1 MISFKEFIKE
11 EVTEEEVD
19 ALIESLEWED
29 VIHLFDEEDMI
40 IEDISAKERI
50 KKSQRL
56 KSRKVLMALARKV
69 KLKRSATLGILKNRT
84 KTDARRMIMKKMLKG
99 RSKKSLSASE
109 KNSIEARTS
118 KVMTMMNNL
127 PAKLLPKVRQLQ
139 RDRLV
144 KGKDK
149 K

>member
-1 MISFKEFIKE
+1 
-11 EVTEEEVD
+11 
-19 ALIESLEWED
+19 
-29 VIHLFDEEDMI
+29 LFDEEDMI

-50 KKSQRL
+50 RKSQKL

-69 KLKRSATLGILKNRT
+69 KLKRSATLGTLKNRT

-99 RSKKSLSASE
+99 RSKKSLSATE

-127 PAKLLPKVRQLQ
+127 PAKLLPKVKQLQ

-144 KGKDK
+144 GGKK
-149 K
+149 

>member
-11 EVTEEEVD
+11 EVTEEEID

-40 IEDISAKERI
+40 VEDISAKERI
-50 KKSQRL
+50 RKSQKL

-69 KLKRSATLGILKNRT
+69 KLKRSATLSTLKNRT

-99 RSKKSLSASE
+99 RSKKTLSATE

-118 KVMTMMNNL
+118 KVITMMNNL

-139 RDRLV
+139 RDRLI
-144 KGKDK
+144 KGKK
-149 K
+149 

>member
-11 EVTEEEVD
+11 EVTEEEID

-50 KKSQRL
+50 KKGQRL

-69 KLKRSATLGILKNRT
+69 KLKRSAPLSTLTKRT
-84 KTDARRMIMKKMLKG
+84 KTDARRMILKKMLKG
-99 RSKKSLSASE
+99 RSKKNLSASE

-118 KVMTMMNNL
+118 KTMTMMNNL
-127 PAKLLPKVRQLQ
+127 PAKMLPKIRQLQ

-144 KGKDK
+144 KGNK
-149 K
+149 

>member
-1 MISFKEFIKE
+1 MITFKEFIKE
-11 EVTEEEVD
+11 EVTEEEID

-50 KKSQRL
+50 KKSQKL

-69 KLKRSATLGILKNRT
+69 KLKRSATLGTLKNRT

-99 RSKKSLSASE
+99 RSKKSLSATE

-127 PAKLLPKVRQLQ
+127 PTKLLPKVRQLQ

-144 KGKDK
+144 RGKK
-149 K
+149 

>member
-1 MISFKEFIKE
+1 MISFKEFIEE
-11 EVTEEEVD
+11 EVTEEEID

-50 KKSQRL
+50 QKGQRL
-56 KSRKVLMALARKV
+56 KSRKVLMALARKI
-69 KLKRSATLGILKNRT
+69 KLKRSATLGTLKKRT

-99 RSKKSLSASE
+99 RGKKQLSASE

-118 KVMTMMNNL
+118 KMIGMMNNL
-127 PAKLLPKVRQLQ
+127 PAKLLPKIRQLQ
-139 RDRLV
+139 RDRLI
-144 KGKDK
+144 KGKK
-149 K
+149 

>member
-1 MISFKEFIKE
+1 VISFKEFIE
-11 EVTEEEVD
+11 EDVTEEEID

-50 KKSQRL
+50 KKGQRL

-69 KLKRSATLGILKNRT
+69 KLKRSAALSTLTKRT
-84 KTDARRMIMKKMLKG
+84 KTDARRMILKKMLKG

-118 KVMTMMNNL
+118 KTMTMMNNL
-127 PAKLLPKVRQLQ
+127 PAKLLPKIRQLQ

-144 KGKDK
+144 KDQK
-149 K
+149 

>member
-11 EVTEEEVD
+11 EVTEKEID

-29 VIHLFDEEDMI
+29 VIHLFDEKDMI

-50 KKSQRL
+50 KKGQRL

-69 KLKRSATLGILKNRT
+69 KLKRSAALSTLTKRT
-84 KTDARRMIMKKMLKG
+84 KTDARRMILKKMLKG

-118 KVMTMMNNL
+118 KTMTMMNNL
-127 PAKLLPKVRQLQ
+127 PAKMLPKIRQLQ

-144 KGKDK
+144 KGNK
-149 K
+149 

>member
-1 MISFKEFIKE
+1 MISFKEFIEE
-11 EVTEEEVD
+11 EVTEEEID

-50 KKSQRL
+50 QKGQRL

-69 KLKRSATLGILKNRT
+69 KLKRSATLGTLKKRT

-99 RSKKSLSASE
+99 RGKKQLSASE

-118 KVMTMMNNL
+118 KMIGMMNNL
-127 PAKLLPKVRQLQ
+127 PAKLLPKIRQLQ
-139 RDRLV
+139 RDRLI
-144 KGKDK
+144 KGKK
-149 K
+149 

>member
-11 EVTEEEVD
+11 EVTEEEID

-50 KKSQRL
+50 KKGQRL

-69 KLKRSATLGILKNRT
+69 KLKRSAALSTLTKRT
-84 KTDARRMIMKKMLKG
+84 KTDARRMILKKMLKG

-118 KVMTMMNNL
+118 KTMTMMNNL
-127 PAKLLPKVRQLQ
+127 PAKMLPKIRQLQ

-144 KGKDK
+144 KGNK
-149 K
+149 

>member
-11 EVTEEEVD
+11 EITEEEID

-50 KKSQRL
+50 KKGQRL

-69 KLKRSATLGILKNRT
+69 KLKRSAPLSTLTKRT
-84 KTDARRMIMKKMLKG
+84 KTDARRMILKKMLKG
-99 RSKKSLSASE
+99 RSKKNLSASE

-118 KVMTMMNNL
+118 KTMTMMNNL
-127 PAKLLPKVRQLQ
+127 PIKMLPKIRQLQ

-144 KGKDK
+144 KGKK
-149 K
+149 

>member
-1 MISFKEFIKE
+1 MITFKEFIKE
-11 EVTEEEVD
+11 EVTEEEID

-50 KKSQRL
+50 KKSQKL

-69 KLKRSATLGILKNRT
+69 KLKRSATLGTLKNRT

-99 RSKKSLSASE
+99 RSKKNLSATE

-127 PAKLLPKVRQLQ
+127 PTKLLPKVRQLQ

-144 KGKDK
+144 RGKK
-149 K
+149 

>member
-1 MISFKEFIKE
+1 MISFKEFIEE
-11 EVTEEEVD
+11 EVTEEEID

-50 KKSQRL
+50 QKGQKL
-56 KSRKVLMALARKV
+56 KSRKVLMALARKI
-69 KLKRSATLGILKNRT
+69 KLKRSATLDTLKKRT

-99 RSKKSLSASE
+99 RGKKQLSASE

-118 KVMTMMNNL
+118 KTMTMMNNL
-127 PAKLLPKVRQLQ
+127 PAKMLPKIRQLQ

-144 KGKDK
+144 KGKK
-149 K
+149 

>member
-1 MISFKEFIKE
+1 MISFKEFIEE
-11 EVTEEEVD
+11 EVTEEEID

-50 KKSQRL
+50 QKGQKL
-56 KSRKVLMALARKV
+56 KSRKVLMALARKI
-69 KLKRSATLGILKNRT
+69 KLKRSATLGTLKKRT

-99 RSKKSLSASE
+99 RGKKQLSASE

-118 KVMTMMNNL
+118 KMIGMMNNL
-127 PAKLLPKVRQLQ
+127 PAKLLPKIRQLQ

-144 KGKDK
+144 KGKK
-149 K
+149 

>member
-1 MISFKEFIKE
+1 MISFKEFIEE
-11 EVTEEEVD
+11 EVTEEEID

-50 KKSQRL
+50 QKGQKL
-56 KSRKVLMALARKV
+56 KSRKVLMALARKI
-69 KLKRSATLGILKNRT
+69 KLKRSATLGTLKKRT

-99 RSKKSLSASE
+99 RGKKQLSASE

-118 KVMTMMNNL
+118 KMIGMMNNL
-127 PAKLLPKVRQLQ
+127 PAKLLPKIRQLQ
-139 RDRLV
+139 RDRLI
-144 KGKDK
+144 KGKK
-149 K
+149 

>member
-1 MISFKEFIKE
+1 MISFKEFIQE
-11 EVTEEEVD
+11 EVTEEEID

-50 KKSQRL
+50 KKGQRL
-56 KSRKVLMALARKV
+56 KSRKVLMALARKI
-69 KLKRSATLGILKNRT
+69 KLKRSAPLSILKNRS
-84 KTDARRMIMKKMLKG
+84 KTDARRMILKKMLKG

-118 KVMTMMNNL
+118 KTMTMMNNL
-127 PAKLLPKVRQLQ
+127 PAKMLPKIRQLQ

-144 KGKDK
+144 KGKK
-149 K
+149 

>member
-11 EVTEEEVD
+11 EVTEEEID
-19 ALIESLEWED
+19 TLIESLEWED

-40 IEDISAKERI
+40 VEDISAKERI
-50 KKSQRL
+50 RKSQKL

-69 KLKRSATLGILKNRT
+69 KLKRSATLSTLKNRT

-99 RSKKSLSASE
+99 RSKKTLSATE

-118 KVMTMMNNL
+118 KVITMMNNL
-127 PAKLLPKVRQLQ
+127 PAKLLPKIRQL
-139 RDRLV
+139 DRKSV
-144 KGKDK
+144 V
-149 K
+149 

>member
-1 MISFKEFIKE
+1 MISFKEFIEE
-11 EVTEEEVD
+11 EVTEEEID

-29 VIHLFDEEDMI
+29 VIHLCDDEDMI

-50 KKSQRL
+50 QKGQKL
-56 KSRKVLMALARKV
+56 KSRKVLMALARKI
-69 KLKRSATLGILKNRT
+69 KLKRSATLGTLKKRT

-99 RSKKSLSASE
+99 RGKKQLSASE

-118 KVMTMMNNL
+118 KMIGMMNNL
-127 PAKLLPKVRQLQ
+127 PAKLLPKIRQLQ

-144 KGKDK
+144 KGKK
-149 K
+149 

>member
-1 MISFKEFIKE
+1 MISFKEFIEE
-11 EVTEEEVD
+11 EVTEEEID

-29 VIHLFDEEDMI
+29 VIHLFDDEDMI

-50 KKSQRL
+50 QKGQKL
-56 KSRKVLMALARKV
+56 KSRKVLMALARKI
-69 KLKRSATLGILKNRT
+69 KLKRSATLGTLKKRT

-99 RSKKSLSASE
+99 RGKKQLSASE

-118 KVMTMMNNL
+118 KMIGMMNNL
-127 PAKLLPKVRQLQ
+127 PAKLLPKIRQLQ

-144 KGKDK
+144 KGKK
-149 K
+149 

>member
-11 EVTEEEVD
+11 EVTEEEID

-40 IEDISAKERI
+40 VEDISAKERI
-50 KKSQRL
+50 RKSQKL

-69 KLKRSATLGILKNRT
+69 KLKRSATLGTLKNRT

-99 RSKKSLSASE
+99 RSKKSLSATE

-144 KGKDK
+144 RIK

>member
-1 MISFKEFIKE
+1 MLTFKEFNKE
-11 EVTEEEVD
+11 EVTEEEID

-50 KKSQRL
+50 QKGQRL

-69 KLKRSATLGILKNRT
+69 KLKRSATLGTLKKRT

-99 RSKKSLSASE
+99 RGKKQLSASE

-118 KVMTMMNNL
+118 KMIGMMNNL
-127 PAKLLPKVRQLQ
+127 PAKLLPKIRQLQ

-144 KGKDK
+144 KGKK
-149 K
+149 

>member
-1 MISFKEFIKE
+1 MLTFKEFNKE
-11 EVTEEEVD
+11 EVTEEEIN

-40 IEDISAKERI
+40 VEDISAKERI
-50 KKSQRL
+50 QKGQRL
-56 KSRKVLMALARKV
+56 KSRKVLMALARKI
-69 KLKRSATLGILKNRT
+69 KLKRSATLGTLKKRT

-99 RSKKSLSASE
+99 RGKKQLSASE

-118 KVMTMMNNL
+118 KMIGMMNNL
-127 PAKLLPKVRQLQ
+127 PAKLLPKIRQLQ

-144 KGKDK
+144 KGKK
-149 K
+149 

>member
-11 EVTEEEVD
+11 EVTEEEID

-29 VIHLFDEEDMI
+29 VIHLFEEEDMV

-50 KKSQRL
+50 KKGQRL

-69 KLKRSATLGILKNRT
+69 KLKRSAPLSTLTKRT
-84 KTDARRMIMKKMLKG
+84 KTDARRMILKKMLKG
-99 RSKKSLSASE
+99 RSKKNLSASE

-118 KVMTMMNNL
+118 KTMTMMNNL
-127 PAKLLPKVRQLQ
+127 PAKMLPKIRQLQ

-144 KGKDK
+144 KGNK
-149 K
+149 

>member
-1 MISFKEFIKE
+1 MIPFKEFIKE
-11 EVTEEEVD
+11 EVTEEEID

-50 KKSQRL
+50 QKGQRL

-69 KLKRSATLGILKNRT
+69 KLKRSATLGTLKKRT

-99 RSKKSLSASE
+99 RGKKQLSASE

-118 KVMTMMNNL
+118 KMIGMMNNL
-127 PAKLLPKVRQLQ
+127 PAKLLPKIRQLQ

-144 KGKDK
+144 KGKK
-149 K
+149 

>member
-40 IEDISAKERI
+40 VEDISAKERI
-50 KKSQRL
+50 RKSQKL

-69 KLKRSATLGILKNRT
+69 KLKRSATLGTLKNRT

-99 RSKKSLSASE
+99 RSKKSLSATE

-144 KGKDK
+144 RSK

>member
-1 MISFKEFIKE
+1 MIPFKEFIKE
-11 EVTEEEVD
+11 EVTEVEID

-40 IEDISAKERI
+40 VEDISAKERI
-50 KKSQRL
+50 RKSQKL

-69 KLKRSATLGILKNRT
+69 KLKRSATLGTLKNRT

-99 RSKKSLSASE
+99 RSKKSLSATE

-144 KGKDK
+144 RSK

>member
-1 MISFKEFIKE
+1 MISFKEFIQE
-11 EVTEEEVD
+11 EVTEEEID

-50 KKSQRL
+50 KKGQRL
-56 KSRKVLMALARKV
+56 KSRKVLMALARKI
-69 KLKRSATLGILKNRT
+69 KLKRSAALSTLTKRT
-84 KTDARRMIMKKMLKG
+84 KTDARRMIVKKMLKG
-99 RSKKSLSASE
+99 RKKKSLSASE
-109 KNSIEARTS
+109 KNSIEARAS
-118 KVMTMMNNL
+118 KTMSMMNNL
-127 PAKLLPKVRQLQ
+127 PAKMLPKIRQLQ

-144 KGKDK
+144 KDK

>member
-11 EVTEEEVD
+11 EVTEEEID

-50 KKSQRL
+50 QKGQRL
-56 KSRKVLMALARKV
+56 KSRKVLMALARKI
-69 KLKRSATLGILKNRT
+69 KLKRSATLGTLKKRT

-99 RSKKSLSASE
+99 RGKKQLSASE

-118 KVMTMMNNL
+118 KMIGMMNNL
-127 PAKLLPKVRQLQ
+127 PAKLLPKIRQLQ

-144 KGKDK
+144 KGKK
-149 K
+149 

>member
-11 EVTEEEVD
+11 EITEEEID

-50 KKSQRL
+50 KKGQRL

-69 KLKRSATLGILKNRT
+69 KLKRSAALSTLTKRT
-84 KTDARRMIMKKMLKG
+84 KTDARRMILKKMLKG

-118 KVMTMMNNL
+118 KTMTMMNNL
-127 PAKLLPKVRQLQ
+127 PAKMLPKIRQLQ

-144 KGKDK
+144 KGKK
-149 K
+149 

>member
-11 EVTEEEVD
+11 EVTEEEID

-50 KKSQRL
+50 KKSQKL

-69 KLKRSATLGILKNRT
+69 KLKRSATLGTLKNRT

-99 RSKKSLSASE
+99 RSKKNLSATE

-127 PAKLLPKVRQLQ
+127 PTKLLPKVRQLQ

-144 KGKDK
+144 RGKK
-149 K
+149 

>member
-1 MISFKEFIKE
+1 MLTFKEFNKE
-11 EVTEEEVD
+11 EVTEEEID

-40 IEDISAKERI
+40 VEDISAKERI
-50 KKSQRL
+50 QKGQRL
-56 KSRKVLMALARKV
+56 KSRKVLMALARKI
-69 KLKRSATLGILKNRT
+69 KLKRSATLGTLKKRT

-99 RSKKSLSASE
+99 RGKKQLSASE

-118 KVMTMMNNL
+118 KMIGMMNNL
-127 PAKLLPKVRQLQ
+127 PAKLLPKIRQLQ

-144 KGKDK
+144 KGKK
-149 K
+149 

>member
-11 EVTEEEVD
+11 EITEEEID

-50 KKSQRL
+50 KKGQRL

-69 KLKRSATLGILKNRT
+69 KLKRSAALNTLTKRT

-118 KVMTMMNNL
+118 KTMTMMNNL
-127 PAKLLPKVRQLQ
+127 PAKLLPKIRQLQ

-144 KGKDK
+144 KDQK
-149 K
+149 